1 MDKDLRIMFGLN
13 PYLIIGAA
21 LALAVSF
28 GSGFGLGHKLE
39 RAKFDAYKLE
49 QSEITRKKEAE
60 HQAATDEIRRNKDA
74 KIADINNKLVDAI
87 SELYKRPS
95 RPAEIASNGQSC
107 TGRSLYAEDG
117 SFLIREAARADII
130 RSALQ
135 ACYDQ
140 YDSIAK

>member
-1 MDKDLRIMFGLN
+1 MFGLN
-13 PYLIIGAA
+13 LYVLIGAA
-21 LALAVSF
+21 VALVISF

-39 RAKFDAYKLE
+39 KAKFDAYKLE

-60 HQAATDEIRRNKDA
+60 HQAATDDIRRSKDA

-87 SELYKRPS
+87 SELRNRPS
-95 RPAEIASNGQSC
+95 RPAEITSNGQSC

-130 RSALQ
+130 RSALE
-135 ACYDQ
+135 ACYKQ
-140 YDSIAK
+140 YDSVAK

>member
-1 MDKDLRIMFGLN
+1 MFGLN
-13 PYLIIGAA
+13 PYVLIGAA
-21 LALAVSF
+21 VALAISF

-49 QSEITRKKEAE
+49 QSELTRKKEAE
-60 HQAATDEIRRNKDA
+60 NQAATDQIRKDKDA
-74 KIADINNKLVDAI
+74 KIADINNRLVDAI
-87 SELYKRPS
+87 SELRKRPS
-95 RPAEIASNGQSC
+95 RPAEITSNGQSC

-117 SFLIREAARADII
+117 NFLIREAARADII
-130 RSALQ
+130 RTALQ